1 MCIWSRFFSDVPRC
15 VKSIECI
22 NAMLRGCPRHCLPFV
37 AALASLTAAAPL
49 CAQDETIQRNRAES
63 RPPRTSATANEVLL
77 RGPVHEAFAQ
87 PVAIERAASLALD
100 VKPPAPPAEYP
111 SAVRPA
117 RADSV
122 WLPGY
127 WAWERADE
135 RYVWIPGIWRIAPP
149 GMRWSPGY
157 WSDADGRA
165 TWIAGFWYPRDRVQL
180 RYLPEPPDEAGD
192 DDRGVAPASDFFY
205 VPGYWVFSA
214 GKYVWKSGHWSPA
227 HSGWVWMPTRAEST
241 PSGSLLLPGYWDYS
255 LPKRG
260 VLFAPLALGGDDGE
274 DDVAQDKRPPAVV
287 TPRVAIDPRRL
298 SEYLFIDPASKHYCF
313 GDYFAA
319 VGDGLRAVP
328 APKADVV
335 PWYDFAG
342 GSDPLFVYDQST
354 RRHLQ
359 PDWQAALRGRYAQ
372 RRRQAELRPPTV
384 WTDGRTA
391 VASGDEADGNAAD
404 AVSSPGVTLMALARD
419 RTIPLKLTT
428 VTGEE
433 LARAARQ
440 AEYYKLLANQRK
452 KFESDAGGPPEGDKT
467 RALVVMPPPDPAPP
481 AEPASRPT
489 SGTTGGYVPGVKGR
503 EVPGLSGRTLP
514 GMAGRSVPG
523 VDTTA
528 PGVVG
533 PGVSPGADTRGEL
546 RRRRPPAGRAPSP
559 PQ

>member
-1 MCIWSRFFSDVPRC
+1 
-15 VKSIECI
+15 
-22 NAMLRGCPRHCLPFV
+22 MLRRFPRKCLPFV
-37 AALASLTAAAPL
+37 AALAALMPAARL
-49 CAQDETIQRNRAES
+49 WAQDESVQRNRAEPS
-63 RPPRTSATANEVLL
+63 PPRTSATATEVLL

-87 PVAIERAASLALD
+87 PAVVESAASLALD
-100 VKPPAPPAEYP
+100 VKPPVAPAEYP

-127 WAWERADE
+127 WAWERAGE
-135 RYVWIPGIWRIAPP
+135 RFVWIPGIWRIAPP

-157 WSDADGRA
+157 WTDADGRA

-192 DDRGVAPASDFFY
+192 DDRSVAPASDFFY
-205 VPGYWVFSA
+205 VPGYWVFSS
-214 GKYVWKSGHWSPA
+214 GKYVWKSGRWSPA
-227 HSGWVWMPTRAEST
+227 HSGWVWMPTRAQST
-241 PSGSLLLPGYWDYS
+241 PGGSLLLPGYWDYS

-260 VLFAPLALGGDDGE
+260 VLFAPVALGTDGGVDDDAHG
-274 DDVAQDKRPPAVV
+274 KRPPAVV
-287 TPRVAIDPRRL
+287 TPRVAIDARRL
-298 SEYLFIDPASKHYCF
+298 GEYLFVDPASQHYCF

-319 VGDGLRAVP
+319 LGGGRRAVP
-328 APKADVV
+328 PPKTGIV

-342 GSDPLFVYDQST
+342 GSDPLFVYEQST
-354 RRHLQ
+354 RSLLH
-359 PDWQAALRGRYAQ
+359 PDLQAALRARYAQ
-372 RRRQAELRPPTV
+372 RRQRAELRPPTV
-384 WTDGRTA
+384 WTDGKTA
-391 VASGDEADGNAAD
+391 VASGDETDGDTAD
-404 AVSSPGVTLMALARD
+404 AVSSPGVTLVALARD
-419 RTIPLKLTT
+419 RSMPLQLTT
-428 VTGEE
+428 VTGEN

-452 KFESDAGGPPEGDKT
+452 NFESDAGGPPEDDKP
-467 RALVVMPPPDPAPP
+467 RALVVMPPPDPAPH
-481 AEPASRPT
+481 AEPASRPA
-489 SGTTGGYVPGVKGR
+489 SGTTGAYVPGVKGR